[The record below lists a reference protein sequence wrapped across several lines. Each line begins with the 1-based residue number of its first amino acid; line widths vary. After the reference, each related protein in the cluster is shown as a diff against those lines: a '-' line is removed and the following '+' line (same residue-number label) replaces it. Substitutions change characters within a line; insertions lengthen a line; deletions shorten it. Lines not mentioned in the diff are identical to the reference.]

1 MPDDKKPEPQP
12 TMSAENYEALVA
24 KISNLEARIDTQDKV
39 IKDVTSLNKSLLNT
53 TVMPQQTNTAEQRHE
68 ELHKKLMEGLHHA

>member
-12 TMSAENYEALVA
+12 SMSEENYKALLA
-24 KISNLEARIDTQDKV
+24 KISTLEAKVDSQDKL
-39 IKDVTSLNKSLLNT
+39 IKDVTTLNKSLLNT